1 MPDPLAPIA
10 LGPEAPRLLVATGRV
25 VRGLDLSRLPYG
37 SQPVDPK
44 YGCGKP
50 IDRVILFDFPSDA
63 KAYLSRIGCA
73 TRGTA
78 PPAPVTALVVGP
90 QLAFARALLTHD
102 EKGAPH
108 ALDKPGA

>member
-1 MPDPLAPIA
+1 
-10 LGPEAPRLLVATGRV
+10 LG
-25 VRGLDLSRLPYG
+25 LSAG

-44 YGCGKP
+44 YGYGKP
-50 IDRVILFDFPSDA
+50 IDRVILFDFPSEA

-108 ALDKPGA
+108 ALDKPAGRELRSNCSDARD